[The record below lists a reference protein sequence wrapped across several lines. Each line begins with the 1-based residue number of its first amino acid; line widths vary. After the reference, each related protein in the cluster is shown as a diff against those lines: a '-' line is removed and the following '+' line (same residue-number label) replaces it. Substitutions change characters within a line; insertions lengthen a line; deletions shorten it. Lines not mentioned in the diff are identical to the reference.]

1 MGADDLVTDR
11 AGVARIFSVTLN
23 HVNKL
28 RARGMPRLAHGQYSI
43 PAVVQWRLEQLT
55 NRAALDAD
63 EMPAAVEARTR
74 LIDAQTQH
82 KHIEIRRLEAELL
95 PADEVRNNV
104 LGLCQVLV
112 TTLEGL
118 PSRAA
123 QDLAGATTT
132 AQAVALLREHCHDA
146 RVELEHRIA
155 DMAGDLSPGGAAGP
169 SAADPNGGAVGGR
182 GADRTAGVA
191 EAGPLADGSHTLLS
205 ADS

>member
-1 MGADDLVTDR
+1 MVHDSDDLVTDR
-11 AGVARIFSVTLN
+11 AGVARIFAVTLN

-43 PAVVQWRLEQLT
+43 PAVVQWRMESLI

-74 LIDAQTQH
+74 LITAQEVH
-82 KHIEIRRLEAELL
+82 KRIEIRRLESELL
-95 PADEVRNNV
+95 PADEVRSNI

-123 QDLAGATTT
+123 QDLARAVTT
-132 AQAVALLREHCHDA
+132 AEAVSLLHEHCHDA
-146 RVELEHRIA
+146 RIELEQQITR
-155 DMAGDLSPGGAAGP
+155 MAGDMESGGALDETATD
-169 SAADPNGGAVGGR
+169 SIRGGLGGC
-182 GADRTAGVA
+182 
-191 EAGPLADGSHTLLS
+191 
-205 ADS
+205 